1 MKTFFK
7 LVPLVLFLFFAACE
21 KENLLN
27 AKIEGTW
34 ELRLL
39 KGKPNSSIYKFEGTS
54 FEKTINLNSA
64 GSGNF
69 AIKQV
74 SDTDRNSGVLYPYK
88 ITFTI
93 DGSKL
98 STFLKLGENTMVMSS
113 GQSGV
118 DESQWIYDRVK

>member
-1 MKTFFK
+1 MS
-7 LVPLVLFLFFAACE
+7 
-21 KENLLN
+21 

-39 KGKPNSSIYKFEGTS
+39 KGKLNNSIYKFEGTS
-54 FEKTINLNSA
+54 FEQTINLKPA
-64 GSGNF
+64 GNGTF
-69 AIKQV
+69 AIKNI
-74 SDTDRNSGVLYPYK
+74 TEKDRDSGVLYPYR

-98 STFLKLGENTMVMSS
+98 STFLKLSDSTMVMSS
-113 GQSGV
+113 GQAEV